1 MWASITDSG
10 PTLTQLL
17 SKHPDHHW
25 VNVSCLLGVLTGHIC
40 VLHITRC
47 EDIKTVAQLIEP
59 KDVLT
64 QSMSQQRRVSSG
76 SVVCGGLDVCWS
88 VQVTGVI
95 TNAAGQARWVLQGT
109 WDDHIECAKVLKTTE
124 TKGKMVYETGEKKVI
139 WQRRYPPYV
148 WLVTAKPKGR
158 ICLPSRWADTAFWLC
173 TVHSW
178 LCVWELCWDE
188 HYMTLLDNDI
198 Q

>member
-1 MWASITDSG
+1 MLVLCWASVADGG
-10 PTLTQLL
+10 PEL
-17 SKHPDHHW
+17 DHHW

-40 VLHITRC
+40 VLHINGC
-47 EDIKTVAQLIEP
+47 EDIKTV

-148 WLVTAKPKGR
+148 
-158 ICLPSRWADTAFWLC
+158 
-173 TVHSW
+173 
-178 LCVWELCWDE
+178 
-188 HYMTLLDNDI
+188 
-198 Q
+198 